1 MPRRVVILARP
12 SDAKQAHEYVD
23 RAHKAG
29 GYAVE
34 FKKASRTLEQNA
46 KMWADLEDITRA
58 RPIWNGV
65 HMSARIWKSTFM
77 LSLNIEQEFAPNL
90 DGPGVVPTGFQTSE
104 LNKQQFSELL
114 ELIQAFAAREG
125 IALRSKQEA
134 A

>member
-1 MPRRVVILARP
+1 MVKRAVILARP
-12 SDAKQAHEYVD
+12 SDAKQAHDYVE
-23 RAHKAG
+23 RAFKAG

-34 FKKASRTLEQNA
+34 FKKATRTLEQNA

-58 RPIWNGV
+58 KPIWNGV
-65 HMSARIWKSTFM
+65 RMSPRIWKSTFM
-77 LSLNIEQEFAPNL
+77 LALNIEQEMAPNL
-90 DGPGVVPTGFQTSE
+90 DGPGAFPTGFRSSE

-125 IALRSKQEA
+125 IALRSNKDA